1 MKTSQKPTQVRQPIQ
16 QSYQSYQS
24 MSLQTESRRKLK
36 TSKVKN
42 FNIAS
47 YAIMNAQEQEF
58 KSFCDFFKCCCCVD
72 KVVYNT

>member
-47 YAIMNAQEQEF
+47 YAITNAQE
-58 KSFCDFFKCCCCVD
+58 
-72 KVVYNT
+72 